1 MSVIVSKVVPFTIVT
16 IDRAA
21 KRNAVDPLTAL
32 ALREAFAAFA
42 KDGDARVAILTG
54 SSGHFC
60 AGFDLGAVGASRY
73 DPGGPG
79 PMGPTRMLLEKPVIA
94 AVEGHAVP
102 GGLEIGRASCRERV
116 CQYV

>member
-1 MSVIVSKVVPFTIVT
+1 MSVIVAKDGPVTIVT
-16 IDRAA
+16 IDRSA

-79 PMGPTRMLLEKPVIA
+79 PTGPTRMPPDKPVITS
-94 AVEGHAVP
+94 EG
-102 GGLEIGRASCRERV
+102 RRV
-116 CQYV
+116 GKEGVH